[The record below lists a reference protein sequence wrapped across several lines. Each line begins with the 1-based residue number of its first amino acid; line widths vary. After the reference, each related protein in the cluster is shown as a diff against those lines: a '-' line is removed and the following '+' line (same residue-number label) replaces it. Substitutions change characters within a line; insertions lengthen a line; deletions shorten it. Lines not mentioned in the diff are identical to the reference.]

1 MLNKIWCFFILISI
15 IFGIASG
22 NIEAVN
28 NSVFSSIENTMT
40 LVIQMIGGMC
50 FWNGIMNIAMATSLQ
65 ERLKKLIKPMN
76 SIIFPKL
83 NKNGSAYENI
93 SMNMATNML
102 GLGNAATPL
111 GLKAIEELEKENSSP
126 DKLSDEEI
134 MFIAINTAS
143 LQVIPTSIITI
154 RSSLGSQVPGDIILG
169 VWFSTIVSFVAII
182 IITKIYLK
190 LRRI

>member
-15 IFGIASG
+15 MFGIASG
-22 NIEAVN
+22 NIEEVN
-28 NSVFSSIENTMT
+28 NSVFSSIENTMN
-40 LVIQMIGGMC
+40 LVLKMIGGMC

-65 ERLKKLIKPMN
+65 EKLKKIIKPIN

-83 NKNGSAYENI
+83 NKESEAYENI

-111 GLKAIEELEKENSSP
+111 GLKAVEELEKQNKSS

-134 MFIAINTAS
+134 MFIAINTGS
-143 LQVIPTSIITI
+143 LQIIPTSLITI
-154 RSSLGSQVPGDIILG
+154 RSSLGSESPGDIILG

-182 IITKIYLK
+182 IITKLYLK

>member
-22 NIEAVN
+22 NIEEVN

-40 LVIQMIGGMC
+40 LVIKMIGGMC
-50 FWNGIMNIAMATSLQ
+50 FWNGIMQIAMATSLQ
-65 ERLKKLIKPMN
+65 ERLKKLIKPIN
-76 SIIFPKL
+76 TIIFPKL
-83 NKNGSAYENI
+83 NKNGEAYENI

-111 GLKAIEELEKENSSP
+111 GLKAIEELEKENTSP
-126 DKLSDEEI
+126 NKLSDEEI

-154 RSSLGSQVPGDIILG
+154 RSSLGSQSPGDIILG
-169 VWFSTIVSFVAII
+169 VWFSTIVSFLAII
-182 IITKIYLK
+182 IITKI
-190 LRRI
+190 